1 MFVSEANFCNYFVFF
16 SVFLCMFS
24 VQHGKSHFLLLEL
37 ESEALPARVALP
49 ADKKTLHS
57 VAILAQA
64 FLFSVAALP

>member
-1 MFVSEANFCNYFVFF
+1 LCFF

-49 ADKKTLHS
+49 ADKKTSHS
-57 VAILAQA
+57 VAIFAQTFFFA
-64 FLFSVAALP
+64 